1 MWNEY
6 GIYLIVFFSVLIFSA
21 AASEVIF
28 RRREVG
34 VRLSETRTRAGG
46 DEFHA
51 GDGAIADLGEA
62 ENRLIRRYFEIT
74 RRDNNANSTQNRLI
88 RAGYFSAG
96 AVPAFQTIRAILCIG
111 VAVLTVWAF
120 NRFVPEMSRLATLI
134 IALFAAGVTFIL
146 VNIYIDRRGDA
157 KEREYRRLFPDFM
170 DMLIVCLD
178 AGMSIEAAA
187 NRVAREFV
195 SKRQDFGLHLSIM
208 MLEVRGGRRLREALA
223 NLAARLRIDEA
234 RALSVLFR
242 QSEEL
247 GTSVT
252 QTLRVYSKEMRDL
265 RVVRAEEKA
274 NVLPIKMLLPLG
286 AFLFPVSLVIVLVPI
301 VIRVVSLLVG
311 LTPGG

>member
-1 MWNEY
+1 MGEY
-6 GIYLIVFFSVLIFSA
+6 GIYFVVFFAVLIFA
-21 AASEVIF
+21 GVASELVF

-34 VRLSETRTRAGG
+34 VRLSETAGKTVSDDLQLG
-46 DEFHA
+46 DST
-51 GDGAIADLGEA
+51 IVDLGEA

-74 RRDNNANSTQNRLI
+74 RRDQNANSTQNRLI
-88 RAGYFSAG
+88 RAGHFG
-96 AVPAFQTIRAILCIG
+96 ARAVTVFQVVRALVCGAIM
-111 VAVLTVWAF
+111 VAAAWALD
-120 NRFVPEMSRLATLI
+120 RFVPEMSRLAILLVAMI
-134 IALFAAGVTFIL
+134 AAGITFVL

-178 AGMSIEAAA
+178 AGMSLEAAA

-195 SKRQDFGLHLSIM
+195 QKQQDFGLHLSIM
-208 MLEVRGGRRLREALA
+208 MLEVRGGRRLRDALA
-223 NLAARLRIDEA
+223 NLATRLRIDEA
-234 RALSVLFR
+234 RALAVLFR

-274 NVLPIKMLLPLG
+274 NALPIKMLLPLG
-286 AFLFPVSLVIVLVPI
+286 AFLFPVSLIIVIVPVI
-301 VIRVVSLLVG
+301 IRVVGILTG
-311 LTPGG
+311 LRPGG

>member
-21 AASEVIF
+21 AASEVVF

-34 VRLSETRTRAGG
+34 VRLSEAGPKAQG
-46 DEFHA
+46 DEFHVS
-51 GDGAIADLGEA
+51 DGAIADLGEA

-74 RRDNNANSTQNRLI
+74 RRDSNANSTQNRLI
-88 RAGYFSAG
+88 RAGYFSAN
-96 AVPAFQTIRAILCIG
+96 AVTTFQAIRAIVCVG
-111 VAVLTVWAF
+111 VLVLTVWAL
-120 NRFVPEMSRLATLI
+120 NRFLPETSRLMTLI
-134 IALFAAGVTFIL
+134 IAMFAAGMTFIL

-178 AGMSIEAAA
+178 AGMSLEAAA

-234 RALSVLFR
+234 RALAVLFR

-265 RVVRAEEKA
+265 RIVRAEEKA
-274 NVLPIKMLLPLG
+274 NALPIKMLLPLG

-301 VIRVVSLLVG
+301 VIRVVSLIVG
-311 LTPGG
+311 LAPGG

>member
-21 AASEVIF
+21 AASEVVF

-34 VRLSETRTRAGG
+34 VRLSEASARAGG
-46 DEFHA
+46 DELHL
-51 GDGAIADLGEA
+51 GDGAIDDLGEA

-74 RRDNNANSTQNRLI
+74 RRDTNANSTQNRLI
-88 RAGYFSAG
+88 RAGYFSAN
-96 AVPAFQTIRAILCIG
+96 AVTTFQTIRAIVCFGMAL
-111 VAVLTVWAF
+111 LTVLGL
-120 NRFVPEMSRLATLI
+120 NRFMPEMSRFATLFV
-134 IALFAAGVTFIL
+134 AMFAAGVTFIL
-146 VNIYIDRRGDA
+146 ANIYIDRRGDA
-157 KEREYRRLFPDFM
+157 KEREYRRLFPDCM

-178 AGMSIEAAA
+178 AGMSLEAAA

-195 SKRQDFGLHLSIM
+195 SKKQDFGLHLAIM

-223 NLAARLRIDEA
+223 NLAVRLRIDEA
-234 RALSVLFR
+234 RALAVLFR

-265 RVVRAEEKA
+265 RIVRAEEKA
-274 NVLPIKMLLPLG
+274 NALPIKMLLPLG

-301 VIRVVSLLVG
+301 VIRVISLIVG

>member
-1 MWNEY
+1 MSSEY
-6 GIYLIVFFSVLIFSA
+6 GIYLIVFFAVLIFSA
-21 AASEVIF
+21 AASELFF
-28 RRREVG
+28 RQREVS
-34 VRLSETRTRAGG
+34 VRVSKSSVASG
-46 DEFHA
+46 DEFHL
-51 GDGAIADLGEA
+51 GDTTIADLGEA

-74 RRDNNANSTQNRLI
+74 RRDTNVNSTQNRLI
-88 RAGYFSAG
+88 RAGYFAAG
-96 AVPAFQTIRAILCIG
+96 AVTTFQVVRAVVCISML
-111 VAVLTVWAF
+111 VAAVWAL
-120 NRFVPEMSRLATLI
+120 NRFAPDMSPIVMLI
-134 IALFAAGVTFIL
+134 LGMFAAGATFIL
-146 VNIYIDRRGDA
+146 VNIYIDRRGAA

-195 SKRQDFGLHLSIM
+195 AKQQDFGLHLSIM

-223 NLAARLRIDEA
+223 NLAVRLRIDEA

-252 QTLRVYSKEMRDL
+252 QTLRVYCKEMRDL

-274 NVLPIKMLLPLG
+274 NALPVKMLLPLG
-286 AFLFPVSLVIVLVPI
+286 AFLFPVSLVIVLVP
-301 VIRVVSLLVG
+301 VVMRVVSLLIG
-311 LTPGG
+311 MKPGG

>member
-6 GIYLIVFFSVLIFSA
+6 GIYLIVFFSVMIFSA
-21 AASEVIF
+21 AASEVVF

-34 VRLSETRTRAGG
+34 VRLSEAKSRATGN
-46 DEFHA
+46 DIV
-51 GDGAIADLGEA
+51 DGAMADLGEA

-74 RRDNNANSTQNRLI
+74 RHDTNANSTQNRLI
-88 RAGYFSAG
+88 RAGYFSAN
-96 AVPAFQTIRAILCIG
+96 AVATFQVIRAIVCMG
-111 VAVLTVWAF
+111 VLVSSVLAF
-120 NRFVPEMSRLATLI
+120 NRFFPETSRLMTLL
-134 IALFAAGVTFIL
+134 IAMFAAGTTFIL

-178 AGMSIEAAA
+178 AGMSLEAAA

-195 SKRQDFGLHLSIM
+195 SKRKDFGLHLSIM

-223 NLAARLRIDEA
+223 NLATRLRIDEA
-234 RALSVLFR
+234 RALAVLFR

-265 RVVRAEEKA
+265 RIVRAEEKA
-274 NVLPIKMLLPLG
+274 NALPIKMLLPLG
-286 AFLFPVSLVIVLVPI
+286 AFLFPVSLVIVLVPV
-301 VIRVVSLLVG
+301 VIRVISLIVG

>member
-21 AASEVIF
+21 AASEVVF

-34 VRLSETRTRAGG
+34 VRLSEAGAKARR
-46 DEFHA
+46 DEFL

-74 RRDNNANSTQNRLI
+74 RGDTNVNSTQNRLI
-88 RAGYFSAG
+88 RAGYFSAN
-96 AVPAFQTIRAILCIG
+96 AVTTFQAIRAIVCIG
-111 VAVLTVWAF
+111 LLVLTVWAF
-120 NRFVPEMSRLATLI
+120 NRFFPETSRLMTLV
-134 IALFAAGVTFIL
+134 IAMFAGGMTFIL
-146 VNIYIDRRGDA
+146 VNIYIDRRGGA

-178 AGMSIEAAA
+178 AGMSLEAAA
-187 NRVAREFV
+187 NRVAKEFV
-195 SKRQDFGLHLSIM
+195 SKKQDFGLHLSIM

-223 NLAARLRIDEA
+223 NLATRLRIDEA
-234 RALSVLFR
+234 RVLSVLFR

-274 NVLPIKMLLPLG
+274 NALPIKMLLPLG

-301 VIRVVSLLVG
+301 VIRVVSILVG

>member
-6 GIYLIVFFSVLIFSA
+6 GIYFIVFFSVLIFTA
-21 AASEVIF
+21 TASEVVF

-34 VRLSETRTRAGG
+34 VRLSDAGAKAGG
-46 DEFHA
+46 DEFHV
-51 GDGAIADLGEA
+51 GDGAIADLSEA
-62 ENRLIRRYFEIT
+62 ENRLIRRYFAVT

-88 RAGYFSAG
+88 RAGYFSAT
-96 AVPAFQTIRAILCIG
+96 AVTTFQAIRAIVCMGML
-111 VAVLTVWAF
+111 VLTVWTF
-120 NRFVPEMSRLATLI
+120 NRFLPETSRLMTLL
-134 IALFAAGVTFIL
+134 IAMFASGMTFIL
-146 VNIYIDRRGDA
+146 VNIVIDRRGGA

-178 AGMSIEAAA
+178 AGMSLEAAA

-195 SKRQDFGLHLSIM
+195 SKRKDFGLHLSIM

-223 NLAARLRIDEA
+223 NLATRLRIDEA

-265 RVVRAEEKA
+265 RIVRAEEKA
-274 NVLPIKMLLPLG
+274 NALPIKMLLPLG

-301 VIRVVSLLVG
+301 VIRVISLLVG
-311 LTPGG
+311 LKPSM

>member
-1 MWNEY
+1 MSSEY
-6 GIYLIVFFSVLIFSA
+6 GIYLIVFFAVLIFSA
-21 AASEVIF
+21 AASELFF
-28 RRREVG
+28 RQREVS
-34 VRLSETRTRAGG
+34 VRVSKSSVASG
-46 DEFHA
+46 DEFHL
-51 GDGAIADLGEA
+51 GDTTIADLGEA

-74 RRDNNANSTQNRLI
+74 RRDNNENSTQNRLI
-88 RAGYFSAG
+88 RAGYFAPG
-96 AVPAFQTIRAILCIG
+96 DVTTFQLVRAVVCIG
-111 VAVLTVWAF
+111 MLVAAVWAL
-120 NRFVPEMSRLATLI
+120 NRFAPDMSQMVTLI
-134 IALFAAGVTFIL
+134 LGMFAAGATFIL
-146 VNIYIDRRGDA
+146 VNIYIDRRGAA

-195 SKRQDFGLHLSIM
+195 AKQQDFGLHLSIM

-223 NLAARLRIDEA
+223 NLAVRLRIDEA

-252 QTLRVYSKEMRDL
+252 QTLRVYCKEMRDL

-274 NVLPIKMLLPLG
+274 NALPVKMLLPLG
-286 AFLFPVSLVIVLVPI
+286 AFLFPVSLVIVLVP
-301 VIRVVSLLVG
+301 VVMRVVSLLIG
-311 LTPGG
+311 MKPGG

>member
-6 GIYLIVFFSVLIFSA
+6 GIYLIVFLSVLIFVVT
-21 AASEVIF
+21 ASEVVF

-34 VRLSETRTRAGG
+34 VRLSEAGSRVASN
-46 DEFHA
+46 DI
-51 GDGAIADLGEA
+51 GDGAIADLSDA

-74 RRDNNANSTQNRLI
+74 RRDANANSTQNRLI
-88 RAGYFSAG
+88 RAGYFSAN
-96 AVPAFQTIRAILCIG
+96 AVTTFHAIRAIVCIG
-111 VAVLTVWAF
+111 MMVLTVWAF
-120 NRFVPEMSRLATLI
+120 NRFLPETSRLMTLV
-134 IALFAAGVTFIL
+134 IAMFVAGMTFIL
-146 VNIYIDRRGDA
+146 VNIYIDRRGSA

-178 AGMSIEAAA
+178 AGMSLEAAA

-195 SKRQDFGLHLSIM
+195 SKRKDFGLHLSIM

-223 NLAARLRIDEA
+223 NLATRLRIDEA
-234 RALSVLFR
+234 RSLAVLFR

-265 RVVRAEEKA
+265 RIVRAEEKA
-274 NVLPIKMLLPLG
+274 NSLPIKMLLPLG

-301 VIRVVSLLVG
+301 VIRVVGLVVG
-311 LTPGG
+311 MSPGG

>member
-1 MWNEY
+1 MSSEY
-6 GIYLIVFFSVLIFSA
+6 GIYLVVFFAVLIFSA
-21 AASEVIF
+21 AASELFF

-34 VRLSETRTRAGG
+34 IRLSKTSAAARG
-46 DEFHA
+46 DELRL
-51 GDGAIADLGEA
+51 GDTTIADLGEA

-74 RRDNNANSTQNRLI
+74 RRDTNANSTQNRLI
-88 RAGYFSAG
+88 RAGYFEGSA
-96 AVPAFQTIRAILCIG
+96 VTTFQVVRALICVG
-111 VAVLTVWAF
+111 VFVASVWAL
-120 NRFVPEMSRLATLI
+120 NRFVADTSRMATLI
-134 IALFAAGVTFIL
+134 IAMFAAGMTFIL
-146 VNIYIDRRGDA
+146 VSIYIDRRGAA

-195 SKRQDFGLHLSIM
+195 DKQQDFGLHLSIM
-208 MLEVRGGRRLREALA
+208 MLEVRGGRRLRDALA
-223 NLAARLRIDEA
+223 NLATRLRIDEA

-265 RVVRAEEKA
+265 RIVRAEEKA
-274 NVLPIKMLLPLG
+274 NALPIKMLLPLG

-301 VIRVVSLLVG
+301 VIRVASLFGG
-311 LTPGG
+311 LKPGG

>member
-6 GIYLIVFFSVLIFSA
+6 GIYLIVFFSVMIFSA
-21 AASEVIF
+21 AASEVVF

-34 VRLSETRTRAGG
+34 VRLSEAKSRVTGN
-46 DEFHA
+46 DIV
-51 GDGAIADLGEA
+51 DGAIADLGEA

-74 RRDNNANSTQNRLI
+74 RHDTNVNSTQNRLI
-88 RAGYFSAG
+88 RAGYFSAN
-96 AVPAFQTIRAILCIG
+96 AVTTFQAIRAIVCIG
-111 VAVLTVWAF
+111 MMVLTVWAF
-120 NRFVPEMSRLATLI
+120 NRFFPETTRMMTL
-134 IALFAAGVTFIL
+134 LVGMFAAGTTFIL

-195 SKRQDFGLHLSIM
+195 SKRKDFGLHLSIM

-234 RALSVLFR
+234 RALAVLFR

-274 NVLPIKMLLPLG
+274 NALPIKMLLPLG
-286 AFLFPVSLVIVLVPI
+286 AFLFPVSLVIVLVPV
-301 VIRVVSLLVG
+301 VIRVISLIVG

>member
-1 MWNEY
+1 MSSEY
-6 GIYLIVFFSVLIFSA
+6 GIYLIVFFAVLIFSA
-21 AASEVIF
+21 TASELFF
-28 RRREVG
+28 RQREVS
-34 VRLSETRTRAGG
+34 VRVSKSSVASG
-46 DEFHA
+46 DEFHL
-51 GDGAIADLGEA
+51 GDTTIADLGEA

-74 RRDNNANSTQNRLI
+74 RRDTNVNSTQNRLI
-88 RAGYFSAG
+88 RAGYFAAG
-96 AVPAFQTIRAILCIG
+96 AVTTFQVVRAVVCISML
-111 VAVLTVWAF
+111 VAAVWAL
-120 NRFVPEMSRLATLI
+120 NRFAPDMSQIVMLI
-134 IALFAAGVTFIL
+134 LGMFAAGATFIL
-146 VNIYIDRRGDA
+146 VNIYIDRRGAA

-195 SKRQDFGLHLSIM
+195 AKQQDFGLHLSIM

-223 NLAARLRIDEA
+223 NLAVRLRIDEA

-252 QTLRVYSKEMRDL
+252 QTLRVYCKEMRDL

-274 NVLPIKMLLPLG
+274 NALPVKMLLPLG
-286 AFLFPVSLVIVLVPI
+286 AFLFPVSLVIVLVP
-301 VIRVVSLLVG
+301 VVMRVVSLLIG
-311 LTPGG
+311 MKPGG

>member
-1 MWNEY
+1 MSSEY
-6 GIYLIVFFSVLIFSA
+6 GIYLIVFFAVLIFTA
-21 AASEVIF
+21 AASELFF
-28 RRREVG
+28 RQREVS
-34 VRLSETRTRAGG
+34 VRVLKSSAAAREEFQLG
-46 DEFHA
+46 DTT
-51 GDGAIADLGEA
+51 IADLGEA

-74 RRDNNANSTQNRLI
+74 RRDTNVNSTQNRLI
-88 RAGYFSAG
+88 RAGYFAAG
-96 AVPAFQTIRAILCIG
+96 AVTTFQVVRAVICIG
-111 VAVLTVWAF
+111 MLVAAVWAV
-120 NRFVPEMSRLATLI
+120 NRIAPAMSQMAALI
-134 IALFAAGVTFIL
+134 IAMFAAGATFIL
-146 VNIYIDRRGDA
+146 VNIYIDRRGAA

-195 SKRQDFGLHLSIM
+195 DKQQDFGLHLSIM

-223 NLAARLRIDEA
+223 NLATRLRIDEA

-252 QTLRVYSKEMRDL
+252 QTLRVYSNEMRDL

-274 NVLPIKMLLPLG
+274 NALPVKMLLPLG
-286 AFLFPVSLVIVLVPI
+286 AFLFPVSLLIVLVPI
-301 VIRVVSLLVG
+301 IMRVVSLLVG
-311 LTPGG
+311 MKPGG

>member
-1 MWNEY
+1 MFGEY
-6 GIYLIVFFSVLIFSA
+6 GIYLIVFLSVLIFTA
-21 AASEVIF
+21 AASELVF

-34 VRLSETRTRAGG
+34 VRLSETAAKSAGEETPFG
-46 DEFHA
+46 DA
-51 GDGAIADLGEA
+51 SLADLGDA

-74 RRDNNANSTQNRLI
+74 RRDTNANSTQNRLI

-96 AVPAFQTIRAILCIG
+96 AVPTFQIIRALICI
-111 VAVLTVWAF
+111 AVLAAAFWAVD
-120 NRFVPEMSRLATLI
+120 RFFPEMGRSATLVVGM
-134 IALFAAGVTFIL
+134 FAAGITFIL
-146 VNIYIDRRGDA
+146 VNIHIDRRGEA

-178 AGMSIEAAA
+178 AGMSVEAAA

-195 SKRQDFGLHLSIM
+195 AKRRDFGLHLSIM
-208 MLEVRGGRRLREALA
+208 MLEVRGGRRLRDALA
-223 NLAARLRIDEA
+223 NLAVRLRIDEA
-234 RALSVLFR
+234 RALSVLLR

-265 RVVRAEEKA
+265 RIVRAEEKA
-274 NVLPIKMLLPLG
+274 NALPIKMLLPLG

-301 VIRVVSLLVG
+301 VVRVVSLLTG

>member
-1 MWNEY
+1 MFGEY
-6 GIYLIVFFSVLIFSA
+6 GIYIVVFFAVLIFST
-21 AASEVIF
+21 AASEFVF

-34 VRLSETRTRAGG
+34 ARVSETAEAAGQ
-46 DEFHA
+46 DPYL

-62 ENRLIRRYFEIT
+62 ENRLVRRYFEIT
-74 RRDNNANSTQNRLI
+74 RRDTNVNSTQNRLI

-96 AVPAFQTIRAILCIG
+96 AVATFQTVRALVCLAML
-111 VAVLTVWAF
+111 VAAVWTIDHF
-120 NRFVPEMSRLATLI
+120 FPEMSRLSTLV
-134 IALFAAGVTFIL
+134 IAMFAAAITFIL
-146 VNIYIDRRGDA
+146 VNIYIDRRGQA
-157 KEREYRRLFPDFM
+157 KERQYRRLFPDFM

-178 AGMSIEAAA
+178 AGMSLEAAA

-265 RVVRAEEKA
+265 RIVRAEEKA
-274 NVLPIKMLLPLG
+274 NALPIKMLLPLG
-286 AFLFPVSLVIVLVPI
+286 AFLFPVSLIIVLVPI
-301 VIRVVSLLVG
+301 VIRVVTLLIG
-311 LTPGG
+311 MTPGS

>member
-6 GIYLIVFFSVLIFSA
+6 GIYLIVFFSVMIFSA
-21 AASEVIF
+21 AASEVVF

-34 VRLSETRTRAGG
+34 VRLSEARSRATGN
-46 DEFHA
+46 DIV
-51 GDGAIADLGEA
+51 DGAMADLGEA

-74 RRDNNANSTQNRLI
+74 RHDTNVNSTQNRLI
-88 RAGYFSAG
+88 RAGYFSAN
-96 AVPAFQTIRAILCIG
+96 AVATFQVIRAIVCMG
-111 VAVLTVWAF
+111 VLVSSVLAF
-120 NRFVPEMSRLATLI
+120 NRFFPETSRLMTLLV
-134 IALFAAGVTFIL
+134 AMFAAGTTFIL

-178 AGMSIEAAA
+178 AGMSLEAAA

-195 SKRQDFGLHLSIM
+195 SKRKDFGLHLSIM

-223 NLAARLRIDEA
+223 NLATRLRIDEA
-234 RALSVLFR
+234 RALAVLFR

-265 RVVRAEEKA
+265 RIIRAEEKA
-274 NVLPIKMLLPLG
+274 NALPIKMLLPLG
-286 AFLFPVSLVIVLVPI
+286 AFLFPVSLVIVLVPV
-301 VIRVVSLLVG
+301 VIRVISLIVG

>member
-51 GDGAIADLGEA
+51 GDGAIADLGEV

-274 NVLPIKMLLPLG
+274 NALPIKMLLPLG

>member
-6 GIYLIVFFSVLIFSA
+6 GIYLIVFFSVMIFSA
-21 AASEVIF
+21 AASEVVF

-34 VRLSETRTRAGG
+34 VRLSETKSRVTGNDIA
-46 DEFHA
+46 
-51 GDGAIADLGEA
+51 DGAMADLGEA

-74 RRDNNANSTQNRLI
+74 RHDTNVNSTQNRLI
-88 RAGYFSAG
+88 RAGYFSAN
-96 AVPAFQTIRAILCIG
+96 AVTTFQAIRAIVCIG
-111 VAVLTVWAF
+111 MMVLTVWAF
-120 NRFVPEMSRLATLI
+120 NRFFPETTRMMTL
-134 IALFAAGVTFIL
+134 LVGMFAAGTTFIL

-178 AGMSIEAAA
+178 AGMSLEAAA

-195 SKRQDFGLHLSIM
+195 SKRKDFGLHLSIM

-234 RALSVLFR
+234 RALAVLFR

-274 NVLPIKMLLPLG
+274 NALPIKMLLPLG
-286 AFLFPVSLVIVLVPI
+286 AFLFPVSLVIVLVPV
-301 VIRVVSLLVG
+301 VIRVISLVAG
-311 LTPGG
+311 LAAGG

>member
-1 MWNEY
+1 MSSEY
-6 GIYLIVFFSVLIFSA
+6 GIYLIVFFAVLIFSA
-21 AASEVIF
+21 AASELFF
-28 RRREVG
+28 RQREVS
-34 VRLSETRTRAGG
+34 VRVSKSSVASG
-46 DEFHA
+46 DEFHL
-51 GDGAIADLGEA
+51 GDTTIADLGEA

-74 RRDNNANSTQNRLI
+74 RRDTNVNSTQNRLI
-88 RAGYFSAG
+88 RAGYFASG
-96 AVPAFQTIRAILCIG
+96 AVTTFQVVRAVVCISML
-111 VAVLTVWAF
+111 VAAVWAL
-120 NRFVPEMSRLATLI
+120 NRFAPDMSQIVMLI
-134 IALFAAGVTFIL
+134 LGMFAAGATFIL
-146 VNIYIDRRGDA
+146 VNIYIDRRGAA

-195 SKRQDFGLHLSIM
+195 AKQQDFGLHLSIM

-223 NLAARLRIDEA
+223 NLAVRLRIDEA

-252 QTLRVYSKEMRDL
+252 QTLRVYCKEMRDL

-274 NVLPIKMLLPLG
+274 NALPVKMLLPLG
-286 AFLFPVSLVIVLVPI
+286 AFLFPVSLVIVLVP
-301 VIRVVSLLVG
+301 VVMRVVSLLIG
-311 LTPGG
+311 MKPGG

>member
-1 MWNEY
+1 MSSEY
-6 GIYLIVFFSVLIFSA
+6 GIYLVVFFAVLIFSA
-21 AASEVIF
+21 AASELFF

-34 VRLSETRTRAGG
+34 VRLSKSSAVGEEFQLG
-46 DEFHA
+46 DTT
-51 GDGAIADLGEA
+51 IADLGEA

-74 RRDNNANSTQNRLI
+74 RRDTNANSTQNRLI
-88 RAGYFSAG
+88 RAGYFNAR
-96 AVPAFQTIRAILCIG
+96 AVTTFQVVRAAICIG
-111 VAVLTVWAF
+111 MLVAVVWAL
-120 NRFVPEMSRLATLI
+120 NRFVPDMSRMGTLL
-134 IALFAAGVTFIL
+134 IAMFAAGMIFIL
-146 VNIYIDRRGDA
+146 VNIYIDRRGAA

-195 SKRQDFGLHLSIM
+195 EKKQDFGLHLSIM

-223 NLAARLRIDEA
+223 NLATRLRIDEA

-274 NVLPIKMLLPLG
+274 NALPVKMLLPLG

-311 LTPGG
+311 LKPGG

>member
-1 MWNEY
+1 MSSEY
-6 GIYLIVFFSVLIFSA
+6 GIYFIVFFSVLIFSG
-21 AASEVIF
+21 AASELIF

-34 VRLSETRTRAGG
+34 IRLSETSAKAGG
-46 DEFHA
+46 EEFHL
-51 GDGAIADLGEA
+51 GDAAIADLGEA

-74 RRDNNANSTQNRLI
+74 RRDTNANSTQNRLI
-88 RAGYFSAG
+88 RAGYFSAS
-96 AVPAFQTIRAILCIG
+96 AVTVFQAVRAVVCLG
-111 VAVLTVWAF
+111 FAAVTVWALG
-120 NRFVPEMSRLATLI
+120 RFLPELSQLAILVM
-134 IALFAAGVTFIL
+134 AMFAAGIAFVL

-178 AGMSIEAAA
+178 AGMSLEAAA

-195 SKRQDFGLHLSIM
+195 DKRKDFGLHLSIM

-274 NVLPIKMLLPLG
+274 NALPIKMLLPLG
-286 AFLFPVSLVIVLVPI
+286 AFLFPVSLIIVLVPI
-301 VIRVVSLLVG
+301 VMRVVSVLSG
-311 LTPGG
+311 LKPGG